1 MSSACENISMSEPVR
16 RLFWKYVLPTL
27 AAVVINGLYVMVDGV
42 FIGRYI
48 GTNGLAAI
56 NLIWPLFGVL
66 LGLGGM
72 IGTAGAALCSIEK
85 GRGDFEKARR
95 YVGNSIILLVAAG
108 IFVYFFLHYTAL
120 PVLNLQIKDAPDVIA
135 KGMEYVSVLQVA
147 GVFTVSATAFPLLIR
162 NDDHPNLATKLMLA
176 GAVSN
181 IVGDWLLVAHL
192 EWGMKGAALATV
204 GAQGVISLI
213 SLGHFFSRRA
223 NLRLK
228 LNDLRFSLQATVKT
242 SVLGFSSFFMYVYF
256 SFLGAL
262 YNYVFDKYGG
272 SVSVA
277 AYALVGYYSGLYYM
291 FSEGLSAGIQPIVS
305 YNYGAGKYYNV
316 RRVLQMALKVVF
328 ISAAV
333 FMAFIY
339 IFPDFCIDLVNS
351 KDPELHKASLTGL
364 RLHLLTCYL
373 EAFILVGTVYFQSV
387 DNAKTATA
395 VSCVNL
401 FIQVP
406 FVLLL
411 PLKWGTEGIWLAYS
425 VANVPLA
432 LFVFI
437 ALTKDLRRKTKRLKK
452 KHKEKLYDRL
462 CKRDMLNV
470 QPQ

>member
-1 MSSACENISMSEPVR
+1 
-16 RLFWKYVLPTL
+16 
-27 AAVVINGLYVMVDGV
+27 
-42 FIGRYI
+42 
-48 GTNGLAAI
+48 
-56 NLIWPLFGVL
+56 
-66 LGLGGM
+66 
-72 IGTAGAALCSIEK
+72 
-85 GRGDFEKARR
+85 
-95 YVGNSIILLVAAG
+95 
-108 IFVYFFLHYTAL
+108 
-120 PVLNLQIKDAPDVIA
+120 
-135 KGMEYVSVLQVA
+135 
-147 GVFTVSATAFPLLIR
+147 
-162 NDDHPNLATKLMLA
+162 
-176 GAVSN
+176 
-181 IVGDWLLVAHL
+181 
-192 EWGMKGAALATV
+192 
-204 GAQGVISLI
+204 
-213 SLGHFFSRRA
+213 
-223 NLRLK
+223 
-228 LNDLRFSLQATVKT
+228 
-242 SVLGFSSFFMYVYF
+242 
-256 SFLGAL
+256 
-262 YNYVFDKYGG
+262 
-272 SVSVA
+272 
-277 AYALVGYYSGLYYM
+277 M

-411 PLKWGTEGIWLAYS
+411 PLKWGTEGIWLAYP